1 MAEKPDSLKNFF
13 LSLPDIIIIPLIM
26 KKLLLVLIG
35 TLFLSLS
42 ARAQGV
48 TITEKKVEEVVEKL
62 EKAPVEIIE
71 VKTMRKWKA
80 LGLSSEMKDKMD
92 YPVVR
97 VRYKTEKVLKT
108 LVIDV
113 NLVPI
118 QYDYAHL
125 DP

>member
-1 MAEKPDSLKNFF
+1 
-13 LSLPDIIIIPLIM
+13 M

-35 TLFLSLS
+35 TFLFSHLSLS
-42 ARAQGV
+42 AQQVRTKDGDNFGALKIEQA
-48 TITEKKVEEVVEKL
+48 IEKMEKSH
-62 EKAPVEIIE
+62 VEILK
-71 VKTMRKWKA
+71 VKTMKKWKA

-118 QYDYAHL
+118 QYDYANL
-125 DP
+125 DR

>member
-1 MAEKPDSLKNFF
+1 
-13 LSLPDIIIIPLIM
+13 M
-26 KKLLLVLIG
+26 KKLLLVLAG
-35 TLFLSLS
+35 TMFLSLS

-48 TITEKKVEEVVEKL
+48 TITEKKVEEVIEKM
-62 EKAPVEIIE
+62 EKTSVEIIE
-71 VKTMRKWKA
+71 VKTMKKWKA
-80 LGLSSEMKDKMD
+80 LGLSSEMKEKMD

-118 QYDYAHL
+118 QYDYADL
-125 DP
+125 DR

>member
-1 MAEKPDSLKNFF
+1 
-13 LSLPDIIIIPLIM
+13 M

-48 TITEKKVEEVVEKL
+48 TITGKKVEEVVEKL

-71 VKTMRKWKA
+71 VKTIRKWKA